1 MSATINQLYIFLA
14 TVYGGFLIGL
24 LYGAISVVRYISRA
38 GRGAT
43 IVWDIIFFIFGT
55 AISLAVVYIASK
67 ADLRFYTF
75 LGLAAGFCMYYFG
88 LHYTFQKLH
97 QRFIHNKK

>member
-1 MSATINQLYIFLA
+1 MTATINQLYIFLA

-24 LYGAISVVRYISRA
+24 LYGAISVIRFITHA
-38 GRGAT
+38 GKGAT
-43 IVWDIIFFIFGT
+43 IVWDVIFFVFGT
-55 AISLAVVYIASK
+55 AISLSVVYIASK

-88 LHYTFQKLH
+88 IHTMTRTLYQG
-97 QRFIHNKK
+97 RRHNKK